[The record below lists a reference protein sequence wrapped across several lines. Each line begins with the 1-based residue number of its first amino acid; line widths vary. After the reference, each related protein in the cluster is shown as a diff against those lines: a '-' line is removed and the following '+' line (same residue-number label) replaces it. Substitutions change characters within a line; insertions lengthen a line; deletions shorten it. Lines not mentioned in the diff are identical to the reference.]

1 MFVYLGASSCTKKI
15 LSAVDIRLELF
26 RPKTKQD
33 RLDSALLLLY
43 LNMHNFFYM
52 RCAKKNA
59 NQTIITDN
67 HQTLKN
73 FSIVSAVKRKKIMN
87 NFRKLSRC
95 LHLSNVINGRDSV
108 WNFLVPYKKEIYC
121 VDSLFSWLDVLI
133 ATMF

>member
-1 MFVYLGASSCTKKI
+1 MCKY
-15 LSAVDIRLELF
+15 
-26 RPKTKQD
+26 
-33 RLDSALLLLY
+33 
-43 LNMHNFFYM
+43 
-52 RCAKKNA
+52 A
-59 NQTIITDN
+59 NQAIITDN
-67 HQTLKN
+67 HQTLKK